1 MTIFLNGRQM
11 EIDKNKTVW
20 DLKEMYDK
28 NFDVTIVNG
37 FQTNENIVLEQN
49 DRISFIKKGV
59 IPPQEELEELMMTRH
74 TPDVHNK
81 LKKAKVAIAGLGGL
95 GSNIA
100 VMLTRIGVGTL
111 LLVDFD
117 VVEPSNLNRQSYYIK
132 HLGMKKTDALK
143 QQILEINPF
152 ICIKTEAVKVEEDS
166 IETLFH
172 DYEIICEAFDNP
184 FYKALLV
191 NGLLEKF
198 PETKIV
204 ASSGMAGF
212 ESSNLIQ
219 TYQKFKNLYVCG
231 DLKTSAEIGRGL
243 MSPRV
248 NICAGHQANMVL
260 RLIVGMEEV

>member
-1 MTIFLNGRQM
+1 MTIFLNGKQIQ
-11 EIDKNKTVW
+11 IDKNKTVW
-20 DLKEMYDK
+20 DLKKEYGK
-28 NFDVTIVNG
+28 NCDITIING
-37 FQTNENIVLEQN
+37 FQTDKNSILEQN

-59 IPPQEELEELMMTRH
+59 IPPQEELEELMMARH
-74 TPDVHNK
+74 TPNVHNQ

-100 VMLTRIGVGTL
+100 VMLARIGVGTL
-111 LLVDFD
+111 FLVDFD
-117 VVEPSNLNRQSYYIK
+117 VVEPSNLNRQSYFIK

-152 ICIKTEAVKVEEDS
+152 ICVKTKAVKIEENN
-166 IETLFH
+166 IETLFY
-172 DYEIICEAFDNP
+172 DYEIVCEAFDHP

-198 PETKIV
+198 PKTKIV

-219 TYQKFKNLYVCG
+219 TYRKFKNLYVCG
-231 DLKTSAEIGRGL
+231 DLETSAEIGRGL